1 MAYLISNPIIVANPL
16 HRPKGLYRL
25 YGMLDAHQRNFGK
38 PIAQKV
44 FMQKARIGESNL
56 PIEVYQGT
64 QESRIDESAFGMFYR
79 RLITSGTNLS
89 LGFVTSDKLI
99 DFKIF
104 NAYFDY
110 KKLQRIELE
119 NLSGINVYSENNS
132 TDIVIAP
139 LRTSILKINV
149 SSKGSAKIDGLMRL
163 IFEGVPPIEIHVTG
177 SRVLL
182 WNIPPNWNSPMRE
195 TYAYRTD
202 VITSYNKKEQRR
214 SLITQPRR
222 SMGFDVAIQNELL
235 MSLRN
240 TLYGWHNK
248 TYLMPLWWQ
257 GFSLAENAAA
267 GVSTVNVSSLQ
278 GIDSLQEFTQLV
290 IWRNPFDTELVTIRS
305 ISGNTITL
313 LTPLENDY
321 GKNTQIYPV
330 VDVMINGNLTIQN
343 LTSQVSTAEIAATI
357 INKSA
362 KVKLLEDDRLNASF
376 YNGVEVLTVRPNW
389 KNATEDSFQSD
400 IEAVD
405 YNYGSVEY
413 FGGTTPT
420 LMTKTATFMSKNRHT
435 TAWWRRFIHRQ
446 RGQLKS
452 FFVPT
457 NTKDLVLAKDGNN
470 GAKEF
475 LMKDLYLSSIVN
487 NSKERKILGIRI
499 YGKDYF
505 FTIENIENI
514 EILDGLA
521 RVVVKEEIPIFMPKQ
536 DVTFI
541 NFLQRMRFASD
552 EIEIEH
558 ITSEVAQLTLKF
570 KQVKELK

>member
-16 HRPKGLYRL
+16 RRPKGLYRL
-25 YGMLDAHQRNFGK
+25 YGMLDTHQRNFGR
-38 PIAQKV
+38 PIPQRV
-44 FMQKARIGESNL
+44 LMQKARIGESNL
-56 PIEVYQGT
+56 PIQVYQET
-64 QESRIDESAFGMFYR
+64 QESRINESSFGVFYR
-79 RLITSGTNLS
+79 RLLTSGVNLS

-104 NAYFDY
+104 NAYFEY
-110 KKLQRIELE
+110 KRLERIELE
-119 NLSGINVYSENNS
+119 NLSGIRAYTENNS
-132 TDIVIAP
+132 TNILIAP
-139 LRTSILKINV
+139 LRTSILKIEV
-149 SSKGSAKIDGLMRL
+149 SSKGSAKIDGVMRL
-163 IFEGVPPIEIHVTG
+163 VFDGVPPIEINITA

-182 WNIPPNWNSPMRE
+182 WNIPPNWDTPVRE
-195 TYAYRTD
+195 TYTYRTD

-222 SMGFDVAIQNELL
+222 AVGFDATIQNELL

-240 TLYGWHNK
+240 NLYGWHNRP
-248 TYLMPLWWQ
+248 YLMPLWWQ
-257 GFSLAENAAA
+257 GVTLTENTSA
-267 GVSTVNVSSLQ
+267 GKSIINVSSLQ
-278 GIDSLQEFTQLV
+278 GVDSLQEFTQLV
-290 IWRNPFDTELVTIRS
+290 IWENPFNTELVTIRS
-305 ISGNTITL
+305 VSGNAITL
-313 LTPLENDY
+313 LTPLENSY
-321 GKNTQIYPV
+321 GKDTQIYPV

-499 YGKDYF
+499 YGKDYY
-505 FTIENIENI
+505 FTIENIEI
-514 EILDGLA
+514 MDGLA
-521 RVVVKEEIPIFMPKQ
+521 RVVVKEEIPIFMPRQ

>member
-1 MAYLISNPIIVANPL
+1 MAYSINNPIITTNPL
-16 HRPKGLYRL
+16 RRPKGLYRL
-25 YGMLDAHQRNFGK
+25 YGLLDAHQRNFGR
-38 PIAQKV
+38 PVAQRV
-44 FMQKARIGESNL
+44 GMREAAIGELNL
-56 PIEVYQGT
+56 PIQVHQGT
-64 QESRIDESAFGMFYR
+64 QQSRVNESSFGVFYR
-79 RLITSGTNLS
+79 RLITSGVNLS

-104 NAYFDY
+104 NAYFEH

-119 NLSGINVYSENNS
+119 NLSGINVYSENNP

-139 LRTSILKINV
+139 LRTTILKIKV
-149 SSKGSAKIDGLMRL
+149 SSKGLAKIDGLMRL

-195 TYAYRTD
+195 ICAYRTD

-222 SMGFDVAIQNELL
+222 SMGFDAAIQNELL

-248 TYLMPLWWQ
+248 AYLMPLWWQ
-257 GFSLAENAAA
+257 GFSLAENAVA
-267 GVSTVNVSSLQ
+267 GASIVNVSSLQ
-278 GIDSLQEFTQLV
+278 GIDSLQEFTQLA
-290 IWRNPFDTELVTIRS
+290 IWKNPFDTELVTIRS

-330 VDVMINGNLTIQN
+330 VDVMINENLSIQN
-343 LTSQVSTAEIAATI
+343 LTSQTSTAEISATVV
-357 INKSA
+357 NDSA
-362 KVKLLEDDRLNASF
+362 KIKQLTDDRPNTSF

-400 IEAVD
+400 IEIVD

-413 FGGTTPT
+413 FSGTTPT
-420 LMTKTATFMSKNRHT
+420 LMTKTATFTSKNRLT

-457 NTKDLVLAKDGNN
+457 NTKDLVLAKDVNN

-475 LMKDLYLSSIVN
+475 LMKDLYLTSIVN

-505 FTIENIENI
+505 FTIEKI

-570 KQVKELK
+570 KQIKELK

>member
-16 HRPKGLYRL
+16 RRPKGLYRL
-25 YGMLDAHQRNFGK
+25 YGMLDTHQRNFGR
-38 PIAQKV
+38 PIPQRV
-44 FMQKARIGESNL
+44 LMQKARIGESNL
-56 PIEVYQGT
+56 PIQVYQET
-64 QESRIDESAFGMFYR
+64 QESRINESSFGVFYR
-79 RLITSGTNLS
+79 RLLTSGVNLS

-104 NAYFDY
+104 NAYFEY
-110 KKLQRIELE
+110 KRLERIELE
-119 NLSGINVYSENNS
+119 NLSGVRAYTENNS
-132 TDIVIAP
+132 TNILIAP
-139 LRTSILKINV
+139 LRTSILKIEV
-149 SSKGSAKIDGLMRL
+149 SSKGSAKIDGVMRL
-163 IFEGVPPIEIHVTG
+163 VFDGVPPIEINITA

-182 WNIPPNWNSPMRE
+182 WNIPPNWDTPVRE
-195 TYAYRTD
+195 TYTYRTD

-222 SMGFDVAIQNELL
+222 AVGFDATIQNELL

-240 TLYGWHNK
+240 NLYGWHNRP
-248 TYLMPLWWQ
+248 YLMPLWWQ
-257 GFSLAENAAA
+257 GVTLTENTSA
-267 GVSTVNVSSLQ
+267 GKSIINVSSLQ
-278 GIDSLQEFTQLV
+278 GVDLLQEFTQLV
-290 IWRNPFDTELVTIRS
+290 IWENPFNTELVTIRS
-305 ISGNTITL
+305 VSGNAITL
-313 LTPLENDY
+313 LTPLENSY
-321 GKNTQIYPV
+321 GKDTQIYPV

-475 LMKDLYLSSIVN
+475 LMKDLYLSNIVN

-499 YGKDYF
+499 YGKDYY
-505 FTIENIENI
+505 FTIENIEI
-514 EILDGLA
+514 MDGLA
-521 RVVVKEEIPIFMPKQ
+521 RVVVKEEIPIFMPRQ